1 MTLKKPAL
9 AKRRAPGRARACL
22 GPVAD
27 LESHLPQEW
36 WRELFDSLY
45 LMTDGDVVEN
55 DLNTVREV
63 DTLIASTGIGK
74 QDRILDLCCGQGRH
88 VLELARRGYQSVKGI
103 DRSGYLVRL
112 ARKRAQEAGLN
123 ASFLEGDA
131 RKLRIPDGSVDC
143 VTVLGNSF
151 GYFA

>member
-1 MTLKKPAL
+1 MSIKKPL
-9 AKRRAPGRARACL
+9 QPKRKPPARARACL
-22 GPVAD
+22 GRVAE

-55 DLNTVREV
+55 DLNTSREV
-63 DTLIASTGIGK
+63 DTLIEATGVGK

-88 VLELARRGYQSVKGI
+88 VIELARRGYSSVRGI

-112 ARKRAQEAGLN
+112 ARRRALEARVN
-123 ASFLEGDA
+123 ASFLEGAA
-131 RKLRIPDGSVDC
+131 RQLRALV
-143 VTVLGNSF
+143 V
-151 GYFA
+151 